1 MMQHH
6 EETADSW
13 GLAVVRGDMISPD
26 LQVRP
31 PAISNGNTNK
41 SLKIHTV
48 SFGAITY
55 FY

>member
-1 MMQHH
+1 MLQHH
-6 EETADSW
+6 EETADGW

-26 LQVRP
+26 LQ
-31 PAISNGNTNK
+31 AISNGNTNK

-55 FY
+55 F